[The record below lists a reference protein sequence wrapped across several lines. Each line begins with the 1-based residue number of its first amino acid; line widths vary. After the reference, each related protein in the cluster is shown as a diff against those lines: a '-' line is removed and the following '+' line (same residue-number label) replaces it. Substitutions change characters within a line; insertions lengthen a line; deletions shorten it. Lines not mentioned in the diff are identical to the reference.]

1 MADPKNGKA
10 ILIPQLTA
18 TMEEGLLVSWTKE
31 VGEAVSRGDVV
42 AEVETDKAVMD
53 VEAFSNGFLSGPL
66 VEEGQTVPVGQ
77 TIGWIVKSEDD
88 VVSGTAEVAASAPK
102 GDDGSSGD
110 ADDGDDSDDADNA
123 GDGAKARSPKETA
136 VSPPRGSGSSR
147 PTGAPAARP
156 AQGASPFAR
165 SIAGPTGLDLSGIR
179 GTGPGGAVVAADVVA
194 ALESRGG
201 GAGLPGLDP
210 KLLNVPGEGRPMTPI
225 EKATAHAM
233 TASITLPTFRVTRNI
248 RLDALMRA
256 SKSAGVSVTVAIA
269 KACAEAM
276 KTRPLMNAAYQPDDR
291 IVERDHVDVGI
302 AVDSGSGLVVPV
314 LRDVG
319 ARSGEELSAD
329 WKDLVKRARS
339 RRLKPEDYEHP
350 TFTVSNMGML
360 GVDWFDA
367 IPTVGTSSIVA
378 ISATNKD
385 GEAPFTVTVDHR
397 VNNGADAA
405 YWLNALKEIIEA
417 PGDWLAPAGPQ
428 IPEGDWDYDV
438 VVIGGGLGG
447 EDAARDLV
455 SHGLKVALV
464 NDTPLPGGECLWRG
478 CIPSKAWRH
487 AADRLRDRAGDAR
500 LGVHGT
506 TGGTLNWSE
515 LEAERRRILEER
527 GGMAYKADT
536 ALKID
541 YLQGYGSFITDHL
554 LLVNT
559 AGNREDPHLRSQ
571 SYTAGTTETD
581 TAPEDALKRLKFGAA
596 IVATGAPPFVPPIP
610 GAHDG
615 LATGAVLTSDTVWH
629 LDEPP
634 KRLVVV
640 GAGAIG
646 LEMAQMFADFG
657 ADVTVLEAQERVL
670 AEVEPEIAKNLSALI
685 DEEERISLHVNTKVS
700 AISGPVGDVM
710 VLFADAEGQE
720 HTVSCDRV
728 LMATGKRPVTDSL
741 GLDAIGVA
749 TDRGAIK
756 VDARGRTSV
765 PHIFAVGDVI
775 GGYML
780 AHTAGQQGRVAAATL
795 LGEDRTY
802 DEALD
807 SGVIFTRPQA
817 AFVGLSKDQAKE
829 AGYEPVEVKTL
840 VKIDAQAMIK
850 GEDHGMI
857 KLVVDKSSR
866 VIVGVHL
873 LADHADTLIGE
884 AVMMVTG
891 RMTVDQVAWAIHPH
905 PTQTEMFGDLARR
918 LVARLDRSGKRKK

>member
-1 MADPKNGKA
+1 VADPKNGKA

-18 TMEEGLLVSWTKE
+18 TMEEGLLVAWTKE

-53 VEAFSNGFLSGPL
+53 VEAFNNGFLSGPL

-88 VVSGTAEVAASAPK
+88 VVRGTAEVSSAPAAAPA
-102 GDDGSSGD
+102 DDDGD
-110 ADDGDDSDDADNA
+110 ADEAPRASVSAPA
-123 GDGAKARSPKETA
+123 PAR
-136 VSPPRGSGSSR
+136 VSAPA
-147 PTGAPAARP
+147 TGAPAARP

-165 SIAGPTGLDLSGIR
+165 AIAGPTGLDLSGIR

-194 ALESRGG
+194 ALQSSAGG
-201 GAGLPGLDP
+201 GGLPGLDP
-210 KLLNVPGEGRPMTPI
+210 KLLNVPGDGRPMTPI

-269 KACAEAM
+269 KACALAM
-276 KTRPLMNAAYQPDDR
+276 KTRPLMNAAYQPGDR

-319 ARSGEELSAD
+319 NRDGEELSAD
-329 WKDLVKRARS
+329 WKDLVKRARN
-339 RRLKPEDYEHP
+339 RRLKPADYEHP

-367 IPTVGTSSIVA
+367 IPTAGTSSIVA

-385 GEAPFTVTVDHR
+385 GEAPFTVSADHR
-397 VNNGADAA
+397 VNNGADVA
-405 YWLNALKEIIEA
+405 YWLNALKEIIEEPSA
-417 PGDWLAPAGPQ
+417 WLAPAGPQ

-500 LGVHGT
+500 LGIHGT
-506 TGGTLNWSE
+506 TDGTLNWGE
-515 LEAERRRILEER
+515 LEAERRRVLEER
-527 GGMAYKADT
+527 GEMALKADT

-541 YLQGYGSFITDHL
+541 YLQGYGSFISDHL
-554 LLVNT
+554 LLVNR
-559 AGNREDPHLRSQ
+559 AGNRDDPHLRSQ
-571 SYTAGTTETD
+571 QYTAGTTEAD
-581 TAPEDALKRLKFGAA
+581 TAGADALQRISFGAA

-610 GAHDG
+610 GANDG

-629 LDEPP
+629 LSEQPS
-634 KRLVVV
+634 RLVVV

-657 ADVTVLEAQERVL
+657 AEVTVLEAQDRVL
-670 AEVEPEIAKNLSALI
+670 AEVEPEIAKNLAALI

-710 VLFADAEGQE
+710 VLFSDADGNEQ
-720 HTVSCDRV
+720 TVNCDRV
-728 LMATGKRPVTDSL
+728 LMATGKRPVTDTL
-741 GLDAIGVA
+741 GLDAVGVA
-749 TDRGAIK
+749 TDRGAIT
-756 VDARGRTSV
+756 VDARGRSSV
-765 PHIFAVGDVI
+765 PHIFAVGDVV

-795 LGEDRTY
+795 LGEDRKY
-802 DEALD
+802 DQALD

-829 AGYEPVEVKTL
+829 AGYDPVEVKTL

-857 KLVVDKSSR
+857 KLVVDKTSR

-918 LVARLDRSGKRKK
+918 LVSRLDRSKRRKK